1 MAGAPQLLGLGLRVG
16 EGADGAGAVVHRHTR
31 RAAVLEVVDSDG
43 EGSAEE
49 RRVVVHLHVELQLVA
64 ALLGDGGA
72 EHAAAVLEHE
82 VDMLGSDFLGGHDE
96 VTLVLAVLVVDD
108 DDEFTLAEILDSLFY
123 SVEFKF
129 HKYVVLTNNRQKRRC
144 KDTKKSWFNE
154 AGKKHHGWK
163 SEVNA

>member
-1 MAGAPQLLGLGLRVG
+1 MVPDGGLGVAGAHQDAAVAGAQRVDMARATQLVGLGLRVG

-31 RAAVLEVVDSDG
+31 SAAVLKVVDSDG
-43 EGSAEE
+43 EGGAEE

-82 VDMLGSDFLGGHDE
+82 VDMLGGDFLGGHDK
-96 VTLVLAVLVVDD
+96 VALVLAVLVVHNDN
-108 DDEFTLAEILDSLFY
+108 EFTIAEILDGLLY

-129 HKYVVLTNNRQKRRC
+129 HKYNISSSVRQI
-144 KDTKKSWFNE
+144 
-154 AGKKHHGWK
+154 
-163 SEVNA
+163 